1 MPLLFLGAKQNYLD
15 STTNVAR
22 MQSFGLDVIAERN
35 KPTFMKKW
43 DAFTNYLEENRQHI
57 FYIFVYY
64 VITIALFIERF
75 IFYAFLAE
83 HLDLRHIMGVGI
95 AITRGKFQISLIFKK
110 NNKSKKEKNIHQ
122 KKKIEKN

>member
-1 MPLLFLGAKQNYLD
+1 MFLLYNYASIFIIILFASFLGAKQNYLD

-95 AITRGKFQISLIFKK
+95 AITRGKIFK
-110 NNKSKKEKNIHQ
+110 IYL
-122 KKKIEKN
+122 